1 MEGIKRFL
9 VVSIF
14 VLSQLFSFA
23 SAQTLIEAASQHPTW
38 LSLLHYEKPLVG
50 TASSA
55 IKSANFFYSKKGS
68 IDAHAE
74 LKATLY
80 AFQNSPS
87 EQCKFPARSLF
98 ISKYVQPLAKVKCA
112 QFDTFLSNINATDMS
127 LIYASGYLGNPASM
141 YGHVFLKFNNTEQS
155 ELLDNTY
162 NYGARYPENEHPIAY
177 IFNGIFGGY
186 DGYFANQK
194 YHHQTLTY
202 TESELRDLW
211 EYSLSLSTR
220 EITFLLAHLWE
231 LEQVPMTYYF
241 FKQNCAY
248 QIAKLLTIATNRSY
262 LPKTKPWVMPFDIV
276 TTIKENHP
284 SLIKS
289 VKYHPS
295 RQEALYTR
303 FAQLTNKEQAALTE
317 ALKADEISLYSLTEI
332 LAPLNEEQ
340 KKRVI
345 DTAFDYFSYFTQ
357 TQDDDE
363 LSASQRKRKV
373 FVDSRF
379 RLSPGKSNFSPIEL
393 TPPHD
398 AQDTTL
404 IQMGVV
410 HNNSAGTR
418 ASVRFRANY
427 YDLLTINPARIPF
440 SELSTF
446 DVKFYVDGEAR
457 INLAELTALRITNLN
472 AATTGLPGDNKLA
485 WKLATGYRELSSKN
499 DDGSLYIDGL
509 VGKSYSPRT
518 GVALYG
524 GFSTTALSKNNL
536 GGYLAVGAEF
546 GGVTH
551 ISPQYAMS
559 FSVGHQR
566 YVNAPDQ
573 KRTYAMWEQR
583 FFNNQ
588 QFDVRALL
596 RYDEEFE
603 YSVSLSHYF

>member
-1 MEGIKRFL
+1 MEGIIRFL

-14 VLSQLFSFA
+14 MLSQLFTFA
-23 SAQTLIEAASQHPTW
+23 NADTLIETASQHPTW

-50 TASSA
+50 SASSA
-55 IKSANFFYSKKGS
+55 IKTSDFFYSETGAV
-68 IDAHAE
+68 DAYAE
-74 LKATLY
+74 LKATLS
-80 AFQNSPS
+80 AFRDSPS

-98 ISKYVQPLAKVKCA
+98 ISEYVQPLTEVNCV
-112 QFDTFLSNINATDMS
+112 QFDAFLSNINPTDLS

-177 IFNGIFGGY
+177 ILNGIFGGY

-211 EYSLSLSTR
+211 EYSLSLGSK

-303 FAQLTNKEQAALTE
+303 FAQLSDKERAALKDALE
-317 ALKADEISLYSLTEI
+317 AEEVSSYSLTEI
-332 LAPLNEEQ
+332 LAPLNDEQ

-345 DTAFDYFSYFTQ
+345 DTAFDYFSYITQ
-357 TQDDDE
+357 TKDDDA
-363 LSASQRKRKV
+363 LFAVQQNRKV
-373 FVDSRF
+373 FVDARF
-379 RLSPGKSNFSPIEL
+379 GLPPGKSNFAAKAL
-393 TPPHD
+393 KPPHD

-404 IQMGVV
+404 IQIGLVR
-410 HNNSAGTR
+410 NTSTGTQAR
-418 ASVRFRANY
+418 IRFRANY

-446 DVKFYVDGEAR
+446 DMKLYIDSEAR
-457 INLAELTALRITNLN
+457 IDFAELTALRITNLN
-472 AATTGLPGDNKLA
+472 AATTDLPGDSKLT
-485 WKLATGYRELSSKN
+485 WKLATGYRELSVKN
-499 DDGSLYIDGL
+499 DMNSLYIDGL
-509 VGKSYSPRT
+509 VGKSYSPKQNI
-518 GVALYG
+518 AMYG
-524 GFSTTALSKNNL
+524 GLSTTATSKNNL

-551 ISPQYAMS
+551 ISPQYSMS

-573 KRTYAMWEQR
+573 KRTYATWEQR
-583 FFNNQ
+583 FLNNQ
-588 QFDVRALL
+588 QYDVRALL
-596 RYDEEFE
+596 RYNEEFE
-603 YSVSLSHYF
+603 YSVSLSYYF